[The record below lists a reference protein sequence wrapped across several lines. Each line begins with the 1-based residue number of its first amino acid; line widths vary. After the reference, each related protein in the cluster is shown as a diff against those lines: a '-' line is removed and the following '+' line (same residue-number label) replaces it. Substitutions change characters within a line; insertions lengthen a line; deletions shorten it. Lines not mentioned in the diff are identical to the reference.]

1 MHVKT
6 LHVSNLTLFDI
17 QEYLS
22 FKYLSFMKLNSKDKE
37 LENQSL

>member
-22 FKYLSFMKLNSKDKE
+22 FKYLSSIKLNSKDKE